1 MNRVQV
7 AGWLTD
13 VPEYG
18 MTNGGKTYAN
28 FTIGIMASKKGA
40 ETVFIDC
47 VAYGVPA
54 ERFQNAQTGKG
65 EFIVIENAS
74 LIESKYQNKEGTTIR
89 KIKLNVFGFINKK
102 LFIKG
107 DSEEVQERTMAEAY
121 NAMPQYS

>member
-65 EFIVIENAS
+65 EFIVIENS
-74 LIESKYQNKEGTTIR
+74 VLIEWIVIWLLSQPL
-89 KIKLNVFGFINKK
+89 KI
-102 LFIKG
+102 
-107 DSEEVQERTMAEAY
+107 
-121 NAMPQYS
+121 